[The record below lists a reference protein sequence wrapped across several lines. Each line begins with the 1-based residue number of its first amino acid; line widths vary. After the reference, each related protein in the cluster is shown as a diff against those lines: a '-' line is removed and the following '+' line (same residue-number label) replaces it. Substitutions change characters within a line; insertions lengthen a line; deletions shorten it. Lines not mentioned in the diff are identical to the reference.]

1 MKMDELQKAI
11 EDITYENKKIP
22 KNAFQVIRANREEA
36 IPYLRR
42 AVARA
47 RSEGDKLEEGYQ
59 LHFYA
64 VYLLGELQDQESFP
78 ELIRLVSLPEET
90 VEYLLGDC
98 VTDGLADILYNTY
111 NGDLELLKR
120 SIEDKNIGEFV
131 RSAMLLT
138 MAQLYEDGRIAEQEW
153 KDFLRKNVHTGD
165 TYNNLYNE
173 LGLTICRC
181 HFVEMLP
188 DIRYMLDRGLMD
200 EMYMGK
206 YDSCVDAMFFYGDEE
221 PFCRTPMD
229 AAENLGHWSMFADGP
244 EGGEDTADG
253 PEASNQN
260 GAGKKEAE
268 DFFEML
274 RAAEREMNKPVSKK
288 KIGRN
293 DPCPCGSG
301 KKYKFCCMNKQGEPI
316 DLIESLPERQKWLR
330 RYPYT
335 GMERVAGR
343 VYLEDYFDQESIEI
357 DKILYLGLMHRPG
370 FIWNRNRQAEEK
382 RAREYLCLA
391 YRRCAKKMEAEQI
404 CSLAEYDEK
413 YSIHYRSGE
422 WVNKLLSLLK
432 ANNDNRL
439 YHEVQKW
446 AQAGGLSEG
455 PKKRKQ
461 EV

>member
-1 MKMDELQKAI
+1 MDELQKAI
-11 EDITYENKKIP
+11 EDITYENEKIP
-22 KNAFQVIRANREEA
+22 QKAFCVIRANRGKA

-42 AVARA
+42 AVAHA
-47 RSEGDKLEEGYQ
+47 RLEGDKLEEGYQ

-64 VYLLGELQDQESFP
+64 AYLLGEFQDQESFP
-78 ELIRLVSLPEET
+78 ELMRLVSLPEET

-98 VTDGLADILYNTY
+98 VTDGLSDILYNTY
-111 NGDLELLKR
+111 NGDLKLLKR
-120 SIEDKNIGEFV
+120 SIEDNRIGEFV

-138 MAQLYEDGRIAEQEW
+138 MAQLYEDGRIDEQEW
-153 KDFLRKNVHTGD
+153 RDFLRKNIHTGD

-173 LGLTICRC
+173 LALTICRC

-206 YDSCVDAMFFYGDEE
+206 YDSCVDAMFFYGDEVS
-221 PFCRTPMD
+221 FCKTPMD
-229 AAENLGHWSMFADGP
+229 AAENLKHWSVFAGDLEDG
-244 EGGEDTADG
+244 ADAADRPG
-253 PEASNQN
+253 ASNQN
-260 GAGKKEAE
+260 STGKKEAE

-274 RAAEREMNKPVSKK
+274 RAAERGMNQPVSKK

-301 KKYKFCCMNKQGEPI
+301 KKYKFCCMNKTDGTI
-316 DLIESLPERQKWLR
+316 DLIESLSERRKWLE

-335 GMERVAGR
+335 GAERVDGR

-382 RAREYLCLA
+382 RTREYLCLA
-391 YRRCAKKMEAEQI
+391 YRRCAKKMEAERI
-404 CSLAEYDEK
+404 RSLAEYDEK
-413 YSIHYRSGE
+413 YSIHYRSSE

-432 ANNDNRL
+432 ANNDSRL

-446 AQAGGLSEG
+446 AQAGGLLDRQ
-455 PKKRKQ
+455 KKQKR
-461 EV
+461 

>member
-206 YDSCVDAMFFYGDEE
+206 YDSCVDAMFFYGDAE

-229 AAENLGHWSMFADGP
+229 DIENLKHWSMFADGP
-244 EGGEDTADG
+244 EGGEDAADRL
-253 PEASNQN
+253 EASNQN

-301 KKYKFCCMNKQGEPI
+301 KKYKQCC
-316 DLIESLPERQKWLR
+316 
-330 RYPYT
+330 
-335 GMERVAGR
+335 GR
-343 VYLEDYFDQESIEI
+343 
-357 DKILYLGLMHRPG
+357 
-370 FIWNRNRQAEEK
+370 
-382 RAREYLCLA
+382 
-391 YRRCAKKMEAEQI
+391 KK
-404 CSLAEYDEK
+404 
-413 YSIHYRSGE
+413 
-422 WVNKLLSLLK
+422 
-432 ANNDNRL
+432 
-439 YHEVQKW
+439 
-446 AQAGGLSEG
+446 
-455 PKKRKQ
+455 
-461 EV
+461 